1 MWVVFSFLI
10 ILLSGTA
17 FAYLMGAVSTLSF
30 YFADKLPY
38 LQIVPQRIFA
48 QLDVFALMA
57 LPLFILTAEIIG
69 RAGVTRALIDFSMSI
84 MGRFKGGLGHV
95 NIMTSIFFAGI
106 SGSALADSAALSR
119 TFVPDMVERG
129 YSPYYAAAVTAGSS
143 MIGPI
148 IPPSIIMIIYGGLI
162 GTSVAALFVAGLLP
176 GIILATALF
185 ILNGWLAHRQN
196 HPGGKGESVPA
207 FFPSLLRAAPAVFL
221 PVIIVGSLVLGF
233 ATPTEGAAVAVLVA
247 LIVSAI
253 YRKLSLR
260 MFIEALEATAVYTG
274 TIFIILCA
282 ISVLGYLA
290 GLMGWPVILSGW
302 VENLGLTG
310 TKYLLCLVGVFLL
323 AGMIMD
329 TPVALT
335 LLIPLF
341 APTAIEQG
349 INPVHLGIVLC
360 FNLCIGLITPPL
372 GKCLVVISAIVKLN
386 YWRLAMAVIPFILVQ
401 ILVLILL
408 TVIPEISLFLPKLL
422 GFKLN

>member
-1 MWVVFSFLI
+1 MWMVLVTFL
-10 ILLSGTA
+10 LLLGSGTA
-17 FAYLMGAVSTLSF
+17 FAYLMGATSTVAF

-38 LQIVPQRIFA
+38 IQIVPQRIFS

-119 TFVPDMVERG
+119 TFVPDMIERG
-129 YSPYYAAAVTAGSS
+129 YPPYYAAAVTAGSS

-176 GIILATALF
+176 GLLLATGLF
-185 ILNGWLAHRQN
+185 ILNGWMAVRQN
-196 HPGGKGESVPA
+196 HPGGKGESIPP
-207 FFPSLLRAAPAVFL
+207 FLPSFLRAAPAVFL
-221 PVIIVGSLVLGF
+221 PVIIIGSLVLGF
-233 ATPTEGAAVAVLVA
+233 ATPTEGAAVAVLVS
-247 LIVSAI
+247 LIVSAL
-253 YRKLSLR
+253 YRKLTLR
-260 MFIEALEATAVYTG
+260 MFIEALEATAIYTG

-290 GLMGWPVILSGW
+290 GLLGWPVMLTEW
-302 VENLGLTG
+302 VESLGLTG
-310 TKYLLCLVGVFLL
+310 TKFLFCLIGVFLV
-323 AGMIMD
+323 AGMFMD

-335 LLIPLF
+335 LLIPLL
-341 APTAIEQG
+341 APTALDQG

-360 FNLCIGLITPPL
+360 FNSVRGTNHAAIGQMPGCGFSHCQSELLASFHGDFTVHPGADFRVDHP
-372 GKCLVVISAIVKLN
+372 GLVSGDQPVSAQAAWI
-386 YWRLAMAVIPFILVQ
+386 Q
-401 ILVLILL
+401 D
-408 TVIPEISLFLPKLL
+408 
-422 GFKLN
+422 